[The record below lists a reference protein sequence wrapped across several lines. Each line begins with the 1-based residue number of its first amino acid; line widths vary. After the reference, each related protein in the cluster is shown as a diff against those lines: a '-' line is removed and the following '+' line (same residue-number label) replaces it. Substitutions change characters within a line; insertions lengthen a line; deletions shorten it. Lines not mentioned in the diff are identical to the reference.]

1 MAGKNDKKEDSFR
14 NAGKYDEYT
23 HRARSIRDMEPGR
36 GRANVD
42 KQGRIVGESTHK
54 MAHENIDDR
63 WVAFPT
69 LFPDKERPGRWK
81 DYSPSVMDE
90 KGKIIDRTDT
100 FGAYEEARGR
110 GEVFEFGQDEGEAMK
125 FAKGSWKD
133 K

>member
-1 MAGKNDKKEDSFR
+1 MNGVKPDKKVDQIR
-14 NAGKYDEYT
+14 TAGKYDEY
-23 HRARSIRDMEPGR
+23 A
-36 GRANVD
+36 GRAKKMREGMERPNLD
-42 KQGRIVGESTHK
+42 KYGKRVGESTHK
-54 MAHENIDDR
+54 MTSANIDDR
-63 WVAFPT
+63 NVAFPT

-110 GEVFEFGQDEGEAMK
+110 GEVFEFGQGEGEARK